1 LGAAP
6 ITLSTITQ
14 PGTIIGEMV
23 SLGESARTATITASE
38 TSDLIVLSRQEFD
51 QVLASDSE
59 FATEFAHLTARR
71 AEADELAELLA
82 THFGLADDA
91 TLAMVLA
98 QVEWHRLSRGDVLIT
113 EGEPSEAI
121 YFVVRGRLLATRFDQ
136 DRDGQARLA
145 EIGQGE
151 VVGETGV
158 LRKAKRNATITA
170 LRETVLAALPE
181 RDFFALAEKRPQVML
196 EVVRRVLDRADRV
209 ATSSP
214 GKILAVVVI
223 GGGNGEQIMSGLE
236 AGLSPFGPVESLGA
250 TRVASILGV
259 PAAADAERDGLNDVR
274 VSRLLHEVEI
284 AADHLL
290 LAMGTGEGRW
300 SQRCLEMADR
310 VVVFLPADPTE
321 TEQAQVDGLI
331 GRCPTELRRVLVRI
345 HPASSAPPSESARW
359 LDRFAA
365 DEMLHVVA
373 ESKADLARVARVVS
387 GRGTALV
394 LSGGGGR
401 GFAHIGVSRALSELG
416 ISLDIIGGTSIG
428 GVFATVIADLMPVD
442 EIIDWASR
450 YFPKVMDYTIPLVS
464 LIKAGRI
471 ARSAE
476 TTFGDRSIE
485 DLWRSYFCVSSDLTA
500 SRPYVHRRG
509 PLVRAIR
516 ATSAIPGVMPPV
528 PEGDHLLVDGGVLN
542 NLPIDIAREIAPT
555 GDIIAVDVAPPR
567 GPGSHGDYGL
577 SVSGWTVLGSRL
589 KRRIRHYPGISAVL
603 MRSMIISSMRERDS
617 QVASGLADCYLD
629 LDMRGVS
636 ILDFSNPAAVA
647 ARGYEA
653 AMPILESWLSRKSSN

>member
-1 LGAAP
+1 
-6 ITLSTITQ
+6 
-14 PGTIIGEMV
+14 
-23 SLGESARTATITASE
+23 
-38 TSDLIVLSRQEFD
+38 
-51 QVLASDSE
+51 
-59 FATEFAHLTARR
+59 
-71 AEADELAELLA
+71 
-82 THFGLADDA
+82 
-91 TLAMVLA
+91 
-98 QVEWHRLSRGDVLIT
+98 
-113 EGEPSEAI
+113 
-121 YFVVRGRLLATRFDQ
+121 
-136 DRDGQARLA
+136 
-145 EIGQGE
+145 
-151 VVGETGV
+151 
-158 LRKAKRNATITA
+158 
-170 LRETVLAALPE
+170 
-181 RDFFALAEKRPQVML
+181 
-196 EVVRRVLDRADRV
+196 
-209 ATSSP
+209 
-214 GKILAVVVI
+214 
-223 GGGNGEQIMSGLE
+223 
-236 AGLSPFGPVESLGA
+236 
-250 TRVASILGV
+250 
-259 PAAADAERDGLNDVR
+259 
-274 VSRLLHEVEI
+274 
-284 AADHLL
+284 
-290 LAMGTGEGRW
+290 
-300 SQRCLEMADR
+300 
-310 VVVFLPADPTE
+310 
-321 TEQAQVDGLI
+321 
-331 GRCPTELRRVLVRI
+331 
-345 HPASSAPPSESARW
+345 
-359 LDRFAA
+359 
-365 DEMLHVVA
+365 MLHVVA
-373 ESKADLARVARVVS
+373 GSKADLARVARVVS

-653 AMPILESWLSRKSSN
+653 AMPILESWLSRKSAN